1 MQKDKVNTTR
11 PPPTNLHIIMVMC
24 YMYITK
30 KKKGCHDNYA
40 TTCCCLQTLMPHGH
54 PSGDSMN
61 NFTVRGVCS
70 IIKK

>member
-30 KKKGCHDNYA
+30 KGCHDNYA
-40 TTCCCLQTLMPHGH
+40 TICCRMQTLMPHGH
-54 PSGDSMN
+54 TSGDSMN
-61 NFTVRGVCS
+61 NFIVCSVCS
-70 IIKK
+70 IKKK

>member
-30 KKKGCHDNYA
+30 KKGCHDNYA

-54 PSGDSMN
+54 TSGDSMN
-61 NFTVRGVCS
+61 NFIVRGVCS